1 MALDHDAYEHAMHPN
16 KETNP
21 NYRPQSLQ
29 KTGNCAAHSML
40 AALNFLIQ
48 GPEDG
53 SKYKAIKGTMM
64 ASLGLPPRVRPVVA
78 EPVEVTITRREIEK
92 LKGQSDETYIGFLAD
107 KFSGANKVPNAVTI
121 GAFRTLPETVKAKL
135 KASGFEWA
143 KRYI

>member
-1 MALDHDAYEHAMHPN
+1 
-16 KETNP
+16 
-21 NYRPQSLQ
+21 
-29 KTGNCAAHSML
+29 
-40 AALNFLIQ
+40 
-48 GPEDG
+48 
-53 SKYKAIKGTMM
+53 
-64 ASLGLPPRVRPVVA
+64 VVA